1 MTMKSLQP
9 LSIQTTSNHTEPS
22 MQEEKEKV
30 EEVEEEG
37 QEIELP
43 EEVSEDAPAMETK
56 EEEKPEE
63 EVKESEKE
71 ETDELDNYSDSV
83 KKRISKLTSKFREEE
98 RQRQAAIEYAEAVK
112 KQNEELQSRLSKLD
126 TTYVGEFDSRVQ
138 SQSIAAKEAY
148 RKAVEDNDV
157 DAMYEAQ
164 QNISR
169 IALEEARLNQIK
181 QQREEQAKAQEANGA
196 APAPAPPSATPP
208 PPPKPDPKA
217 EEWAQKNT
225 WFGQDQTMTYA
236 AFGLHKQLIE
246 EEGFDATSDEYYT
259 ELDNRIRTEFP
270 HKFQETQ
277 KKSSGPRVASAG
289 TTASKSSSPKGRRT
303 VKLTPSQI
311 AIAKRLNVPLEEYAK
326 YVKE

>member
-1 MTMKSLQP
+1 
-9 LSIQTTSNHTEPS
+9 

-63 EVKESEKE
+63 EIKESEKE

-196 APAPAPPSATPP
+196 APAPAQPSATPP

-311 AIAKRLNVPLEEYAK
+311 AIAKRLGVPLEEYAK